1 MATTS
6 GYAYAEANAA
16 PTNTNNHEV
25 HVYTGTRGSSG
36 VDSAFELAAGS
47 SISLNLYQELGI
59 AFTPTVNS
67 VEIWIM
73 RDAHD
78 LDSTTSSNAIRRYI
92 SGTDFTLQSTSGNR
106 TDTLTFW
113 ATSDGTSTGTPMSGT
128 YRIYIIISRTLAATT
143 TVQRSDN
150 GGAVPAGYTG
160 INDRG
165 YLRAGLNSATVTI
178 GQTVGSAATL
188 PVAWPESLFTRIA
201 AQRALTNQGST
212 NITTSLR
219 KPSDDALITGH
230 SLAWAASTS
239 SDNLD
244 SGAIALDTRIDTAI
258 GGAAPHTFRV
268 QHEITGLSTLTGRP
282 WTHFHTV
289 PTGYTG
295 AGTDGGAQTTKDVK
309 IRRSDQTWNSTCT
322 LTLQSNPDTTTFKY
336 QRGERLPLSGNV
348 VARLL
353 NARSLAFA
361 ARTADSFRTKN
372 NNTNDATGLEAT
384 LTVAAHNHTTG
395 DHDLNGT
402 FGSADGAQSNPDGTG
417 TSKYLYWTDTAA
429 NSPSAVSGQVGLLF
443 SGARIKFFL
452 QTNDNTIP
460 TSANSY
466 RTTFR
471 KVTMLSS
478 DLGYV
483 YAVVTKARGNPD
495 GTSSATVVP
504 LASAVGTIKLRDDK
518 NQVTA
523 LTYACT
529 TSADGVSLL
538 TSGSTL
544 PVWDSTKPGGLWDI
558 WADGTDSSVSFT
570 VGGNTATFARKATNS
585 GDFTML
591 AASPA
596 IIVMASCGPVST
608 GAGDHTHS
616 DQDIQVGLAVIDV
629 AENILK
635 AVDAGRQVTDG
646 VTTNG
651 STTVTSATA
660 NFTSADLQRLLIGS
674 GIPAGARITTI
685 NSTTS
690 VTISAAATAT
700 ASGVTLN
707 VGIGAAAML
716 ARFQHTG
723 PNIGRPEY
731 LHNSTFVWTQF
742 NGSTD
747 GTTLFHELPE
757 TIPGSSRAYVRTFT
771 AAETAG
777 WGTYDIFVVGK
788 ATLDGTPYRG
798 GDKEVVTDL
807 LNAHNKYS
815 FDPTG
820 GMFR

>member
-1 MATTS
+1 MYDVATLPTPVGLGLRASTVS
-6 GYAYAEANAA
+6 GHADPYL
-16 PTNTNNHEV
+16 P
-25 HVYTGTRGSSG
+25 GS
-36 VDSAFELAAGS
+36 DDAFELAAGA
-47 SISLNLYQELGI
+47 SINIYV
-59 AFTPTVNS
+59 AKK
-67 VEIWIM
+67 
-73 RDAHD
+73 R
-78 LDSTTSSNAIRRYI
+78 DSTFLPTINSITLMVVRDNEGLGNPTGAQIVRSYSVGVPAA
-92 SGTDFTLQSTSGNR
+92 SGSTEEQ
-106 TDTLTFW
+106 TFQFF
-113 ATSDGTSTGTPMSGT
+113 ATSNGESASTQMAGTFRLYLAISTTV
-128 YRIYIIISRTLAATT
+128 ATT
-143 TVQRSDN
+143 TLTNQSDT
-150 GGAVPAGYTG
+150 GGTEHTGYDVDWG
-160 INDRG
+160 KG
-165 YLRAGLNSATVTI
+165 YIRAGFNSATVTV
-178 GQTVGSAATL
+178 GQTLGSSATL
-188 PVAWPESLFTRIA
+188 PIAWPESVLTRVVAQNA
-201 AQRALTNQGST
+201 AGGQSSTAL
-212 NITTSLR
+212 TTSLR
-219 KPSDDALITGH
+219 TTSGDALITGH
-230 SLAWAASTS
+230 SLAFSAGTGSSTH
-239 SDNLD
+239 D
-244 SGAIALDTRIDTAI
+244 SGALALDTRINTAV
-258 GGAAPHTFRV
+258 GGSAPYTFRTQV
-268 QHEITGLSTLTGRP
+268 EVTGLSGVSGRP
-282 WTHFHTV
+282 WTHFHTI
-289 PTGYTG
+289 PTGWT
-295 AGTDGGAQTTKDVK
+295 AWGTDSGVQTTKDVK
-309 IRRSDQTWNSTCT
+309 VKRDDNTWNPTCT
-322 LTLQSNPDTTTFKY
+322 LAVQTNPDTTTFKY

-348 VARLL
+348 TVRLL

-384 LTVAAHNHTTG
+384 LTIAAHNHTTG

-402 FGSADGAQSNPDGTG
+402 FGSGDGAQSNPDGTG

-429 NSPSAVSGQVGLLF
+429 NAPSAVSGQVGLLF

-460 TSANSY
+460 SNANSY

-471 KVTMLSS
+471 KTNMLSS

-495 GTSSATVVP
+495 GTSSAAVVP
-504 LASAVGTIKLRDDK
+504 LASAVGTVKLRDDK
-518 NQVTA
+518 NQVA
-523 LTYACT
+523 HLTYACT
-529 TSADGVSLL
+529 TNADGVSLL
-538 TSGSTL
+538 TTGSTL
-544 PVWDSTKPGGLWDI
+544 PVWDSTKPGGLWDV

-591 AASPA
+591 AASPS
-596 IIVMASCGPVST
+596 IIVMASCGPASS

-616 DQDIQVGLAVIDV
+616 DQDIQVGLAVIDI
-629 AENILK
+629 AENVLK

-660 NFTSADLQRLLIGS
+660 NFTSADLQRLLIGA
-674 GIPAGARITTI
+674 GIPAGARITTV

-700 ASGVTLN
+700 ASAVTLN
-707 VGIGAAAML
+707 VGIGAAVLM
-716 ARFQHTG
+716 ARLQHTG

-731 LHNSTFVWTQF
+731 LHNSTFAWTQL

-777 WGTYDIFVVGK
+777 WGNYDIFVVGK
-788 ATLDGTPYRG
+788 AVLDGTPYRG